1 MSYQKKWWF
10 NDVKFLLKHSNINI
24 PSLTKKIWTR
34 SYFFSFSSLK
44 IKGFADD
51 LVARALKYI
60 ITYQNE
66 WENKIPLYCTTWY
79 HMGRHFCGKKF
90 LRNLFL
96 RMKAPKTA
104 HFAEFIFAN
113 ATKLLKFAEFIF
125 ANATKLLK
133 FAEFIFANPT
143 FTLIFTG

>member
-66 WENKIPLYCTTWY
+66 WENKIPLYCPHGTLREEIFAERNICGIY
-79 HMGRHFCGKKF
+79 FCGWRHQKLHI

-96 RMKAPKTA
+96 RMLRNYWNLRNLFLRIQP
-104 HFAEFIFAN
+104 
-113 ATKLLKFAEFIF
+113 L
-125 ANATKLLK
+125 
-133 FAEFIFANPT
+133 P
-143 FTLIFTG
+143 